1 MHGDGT
7 EGEDARLYVVAT
19 PVGNLGDVTLRALA
33 VLGAVDVIAAEDT
46 RVTRKLLQHHGIHAR
61 LMAAHEHNERHA
73 AEKIVALL
81 RGGKRVALVTDA
93 GTPGFSDPGAE
104 IVAAARAAG
113 FAVTPI
119 PGANAAVA
127 ALSAAGRATDSVL
140 FCGFL
145 PARPAARRKALQA
158 LRLLPFLL
166 VFYEAPH
173 RVRETLADLRD
184 TLGPER
190 AVTLAREITKRFE
203 SFHTCPLADA
213 EQWVAADPHREKGEF
228 VLLVDGAAPDSAG
241 TEDGATEHTLRVLLA
256 ELPLKQAV
264 ALAAAITG
272 GGRNQLYA
280 RALALRAGN

>member
-1 MHGDGT
+1 
-7 EGEDARLYVVAT
+7 
-19 PVGNLGDVTLRALA
+19 VGNLGDVTLRALQ

-46 RVTRKLLQHHGIHAR
+46 RVTRKLLQHHGIHAK

-73 AEKIVALL
+73 ADEIVGLL

-104 IVAAARAAG
+104 IVAAVRAAG
-113 FAVTPI
+113 FDATPI

-127 ALSAAGRATDSVL
+127 ALSASGRMTNRVL

-145 PARPAARRKALQA
+145 PPRPAARRSALLA
-158 LRLLPFLL
+158 LRSQPFLL

-184 TLGPER
+184 TLGPGR
-190 AVTLAREITKRFE
+190 TVTLAREITKLFE
-203 SFHTCPLADA
+203 SFHTCPLAEA
-213 EQWVAADPHREKGEF
+213 AQWVAEDPNREKGEF
-228 VLLVDGAAPDSAG
+228 VLLVDGAVPQPDA
-241 TEDGATEHTLRVLLA
+241 EDADAERVLRLLLA
-256 ELPLKQAV
+256 DLPVKQAV

-272 GGRNQLYA
+272 TGRNRLYA
-280 RALALRAGN
+280 RALALKAGGE